1 MAKDNKKETPV
12 ALNENNIIDQVKA
25 GQIMTAEQKA
35 KMDQEI
41 KEENDKQV
49 IRETK
54 RRHMKIAYVRA
65 MSLIQKRKSAA
76 NDKVSTYN
84 IRQLGRLE
92 RFLLGF
98 TVTDIIV
105 NEYARTPDD
114 ILELE
119 TLDEK
124 KKTLTILMP
133 ATDGGKREAKE
144 FKIGD
149 EVPPVISYIEFD
161 KGTEK
166 LNKNLKDKK
175 DKIEDEH
182 KEEVELIKRA
192 AGEYWSYDWTYNLK
206 IVTEDGLKD
215 VRY

>member
-1 MAKDNKKETPV
+1 MAKDNKRETPV

-41 KEENDKQV
+41 KEENDKQI

-65 MSLIQKRKSAA
+65 MSLIQKRKSSA

-133 ATDGGKREAKE
+133 AAEGGKREPKE

-149 EVPPVISYIEFD
+149 EVPALISYIEFD

-166 LNKNLKDKK
+166 LNKNLKEKK
-175 DKIEDEH
+175 DKIENDH